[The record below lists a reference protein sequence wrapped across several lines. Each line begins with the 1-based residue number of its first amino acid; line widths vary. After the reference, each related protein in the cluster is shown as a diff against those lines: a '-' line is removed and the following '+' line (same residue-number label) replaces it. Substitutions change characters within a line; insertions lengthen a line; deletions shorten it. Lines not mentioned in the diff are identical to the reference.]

1 MDDRI
6 EKRLE
11 LKAPV
16 SRVWRALTDYREFGD
31 WFGVKLDG
39 PFVAGRISRG
49 RITHPGGCG
58 QMIWE
63 ATVQKIEH
71 ERLFSFTWH
80 PYAID
85 PKVDCSQE
93 PTTLVEFRLEAIPSG
108 TLLLLT
114 ESGFGGIPSG
124 RRLEA
129 FRMNEGGWTEQMKNI
144 ERYVETTS

>member
-63 ATVQKIEH
+63 ATVSSMKGSS
-71 ERLFSFTWH
+71 RS
-80 PYAID
+80 P
-85 PKVDCSQE
+85 
-93 PTTLVEFRLEAIPSG
+93 G
-108 TLLLLT
+108 TLMP
-114 ESGFGGIPSG
+114 SIP
-124 RRLEA
+124 
-129 FRMNEGGWTEQMKNI
+129 K
-144 ERYVETTS
+144 